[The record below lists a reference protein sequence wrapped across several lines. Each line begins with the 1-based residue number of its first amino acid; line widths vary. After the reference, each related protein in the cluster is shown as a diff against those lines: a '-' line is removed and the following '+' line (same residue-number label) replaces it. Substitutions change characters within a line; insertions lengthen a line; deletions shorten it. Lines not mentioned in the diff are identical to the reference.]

1 MTARCPI
8 TYEPLQ
14 KGEEKYSQKG
24 LSLLSKKLYHLND
37 FPYTQQAQKE
47 EAISLAGKL
56 SIQGVQPKL
65 SLLLDAKHET
75 FLIAPQG
82 GLYILKMQSDWPNLP
97 ENEDLTM
104 RLAKIVGLEVPLHG
118 LLYCQDQTFSYWIR
132 RFDRPSARQKLP
144 LEDFA
149 QLLSHTRETKY
160 EASMEQVIEVIDH
173 HTSFPVLEKEKLFL
187 LTLFNFL
194 VGNEDMHLKNFSLLR
209 VGDKISLSPCYDLLN
224 TTLALGKAV
233 KEELALPLQGKKNK
247 LTAEDLVSYFGRVR
261 LGLSE
266 RRLDYHLDLLKRAQE
281 VWFSLI
287 SSSFLEK
294 HQKVAYAELV
304 KARAQRLFKA

>member
-1 MTARCPI
+1 
-8 TYEPLQ
+8 
-14 KGEEKYSQKG
+14 
-24 LSLLSKKLYHLND
+24 
-37 FPYTQQAQKE
+37 
-47 EAISLAGKL
+47 
-56 SIQGVQPKL
+56 
-65 SLLLDAKHET
+65 
-75 FLIAPQG
+75 
-82 GLYILKMQSDWPNLP
+82 
-97 ENEDLTM
+97 
-104 RLAKIVGLEVPLHG
+104 
-118 LLYCQDQTFSYWIR
+118 
-132 RFDRPSARQKLP
+132 
-144 LEDFA
+144 
-149 QLLSHTRETKY
+149 
-160 EASMEQVIEVIDH
+160 
-173 HTSFPVLEKEKLFL
+173 
-187 LTLFNFL
+187 
-194 VGNEDMHLKNFSLLR
+194 
-209 VGDKISLSPCYDLLN
+209 LN

>member
-1 MTARCPI
+1 MTMRCPI

-14 KGEEKYSQKG
+14 CDDEKYSKKG
-24 LSLLSKKLYHLND
+24 LELLSRNLRRLKD
-37 FPYTQQAQKE
+37 FPYSQQAQKE

-65 SLLLDAKHET
+65 SLLLDTKNET
-75 FLIAPQG
+75 FSIAPQG
-82 GLYILKMQSDWPNLP
+82 GLYILKMQSDWPSLP

-104 RLAKIVGLEVPLHG
+104 RLAKVVELEVPLHG
-118 LLYCQDQTFSYWIR
+118 LVYCQDQTFSYWIR
-132 RFDRPSARQKLP
+132 RFDRPSTRQKLP

-160 EASMEQVIEVIDH
+160 EASMEEVVEVINRY
-173 HTSFPVLEKEKLFL
+173 TSFPVLEKEKLFL

-209 VGDKISLSPCYDLLN
+209 VGHKISLSPCYDLLN

-247 LTAEDLVSYFGRVR
+247 LRAEDLVDYFGRGR
-261 LGLSE
+261 LGLMDK
-266 RRLDYHLDLLKRAQE
+266 RINYYLDLLRNAQDA
-281 VWFSLI
+281 WLSLI
-287 SSSFLEK
+287 STSFLTSD
-294 HQKVAYAELV
+294 QKEAYVELV
-304 KARAQRLFKA
+304 NARAQRLFNV